1 MPPSHH
7 NTAQKS
13 TLSPQMRSW
22 VDNCLVPI
30 LVREYL
36 ARLECE
42 KSLAP
47 SAEPAVDS
55 PPAHTAIVEEER

>member
-13 TLSPQMRSW
+13 ALAPQMRSW
-22 VDNCLVPI
+22 VDRCLVPI

-36 ARLECE
+36 AEMEREKSACSEVEPVAECAAKSTVTTEECE
-42 KSLAP
+42 
-47 SAEPAVDS
+47 
-55 PPAHTAIVEEER
+55 